1 MRGVRRDCSGTPAGE
16 WDSTPSALSLVVVVL
31 EQGLSVTKVVTENY
45 AESDKVVVEDGD
57 LGEPRRGAV
66 VDHHLPRQAAPL
78 PWDL

>member
-1 MRGVRRDCSGTPAGE
+1 MG
-16 WDSTPSALSLVVVVL
+16 SLVVVVL
-31 EQGLSVTKVVTENY
+31 EQGLSVTKVVTKNY

-66 VDHHLPRQAAPL
+66 VDHHLSRQTATH